1 MGVPYFQPCESRIP
15 LGYLQP
21 QHSSAR
27 GWGVGR
33 SRQPC
38 AFAPHPRS
46 ASPWREDQPESQR
59 WKGGWCPQQGVGVG
73 WGVSPITGR
82 SPCTGSFLPLET
94 RFFWSKGALGC
105 HSSQGDP
112 ADREGGGCGGGHTG
126 VSLPAPPARA
136 PDWPTLSRLN
146 IGLAEGPA
154 PHPHWWSLM
163 LGAPF
168 IECPVCAKHPNNP
181 ESGMI
186 LSSHTDGCAGSE
198 GSSK

>member
-1 MGVPYFQPCESRIP
+1 MSHGFRWAICSPNTHRRGAGALGGADNLPHLPPTRGQLHLGEKTSRRA
-15 LGYLQP
+15 
-21 QHSSAR
+21 SAGR
-27 GWGVGR
+27 GGGAAPNRGSGWG
-33 SRQPC
+33 
-38 AFAPHPRS
+38 
-46 ASPWREDQPESQR
+46 
-59 WKGGWCPQQGVGVG
+59 G

-105 HSSQGDP
+105 HWSQGDP

-181 ESGMI
+181 ESRMI